1 MYCSISTR
9 IASHRR
15 HLHVKPK
22 RKQRCVGMC
31 GRDGKHKYKE
41 EARDKGRD
49 TVEDEQKP
57 VITASVA
64 LLP

>member
-1 MYCSISTR
+1 M
-9 IASHRR
+9 
-15 HLHVKPK
+15 KPK